1 MGRTATGVRAMT
13 LDGDDDEVVG
23 MVCVYDLEKDTILV
37 VSEKGFGKR
46 SAVED
51 YRITNRGGKGVKT
64 LSITEKTGKVVSIIN
79 AIDERDLM
87 IINKSGTAI
96 RISIAGIR
104 VMGRATQGVKL
115 IDIMKRKDE
124 ISSICSVISEQEEE
138 QAVEDAEAKQ
148 EEAEGEMQESVITP
162 VTDEAEGD
170 ELLPDEEENN
180 NDDNN

>member
-1 MGRTATGVRAMT
+1 
-13 LDGDDDEVVG
+13 
-23 MVCVYDLEKDTILV
+23 
-37 VSEKGFGKR
+37 
-46 SAVED
+46 
-51 YRITNRGGKGVKT
+51 
-64 LSITEKTGKVVSIIN
+64 
-79 AIDERDLM
+79 M

-170 ELLPDEEENN
+170 ELSPADDENN